1 MAKIPQLK
9 LNTGAEIPQL
19 GFGIWRN
26 RDKKELIDSINWA
39 VEAGFRHIDGAQAY
53 DNEEYLGEAVKNS
66 KLPRKDWFIT
76 TKIKT
81 ENMGMMMATPSFDES
96 LEKLGMDYVDLLLL
110 HFPVTEKRDPA
121 WRRLQLEIDSGRAKA
136 IGVSNY
142 TIKHLEEMKHYEI
155 QPAVNQVEMSVFLQ
169 QTELVEYCQAN
180 GIVVE
185 AYSPL
190 AEGYHFDNPTLKEIA
205 KKHGKSVP
213 QIMLRWIIDRGVVA
227 LTKSTHKDRIF
238 ENADIFD
245 FELDKDDMAKI
256 KKLDQN
262 FRTNWNPTNVP

>member
-1 MAKIPQLK
+1 MKIPNLK

-26 RDKKELIDSINWA
+26 KNRKELINSINWA
-39 VEAGFRHIDGAQAY
+39 AEAGFRHIDGAQAY
-53 DNEEYLGEAVKNS
+53 DNEEFLGEAVNKS
-66 KLPRKDWFIT
+66 KIPRKEWFIT
-76 TKIKT
+76 TKIMT
-81 ENMGMMMATPSFDES
+81 SNMGMVTTTPSFDES
-96 LEKLGMDYVDLLLL
+96 LEKLQMDYVDLLLL
-110 HFPVTEKRDPA
+110 HFPVTEKRDPS
-121 WRRLQLEIDSGRAKA
+121 WLRLEREIKEGRAKA

-142 TIKHLEEMKHYEI
+142 TVKHLKEMERFDI

-169 QTELVEYCQAN
+169 QPELVDYCKAN

-190 AEGYHFDNPTLKEIA
+190 AEGYHFDNPTLKELA
-205 KKHGKSVP
+205 KKYGKSVP
-213 QIMLRWIIDRGVVA
+213 QIMLRWGIDYGVVV
-227 LTKSTHKDRIF
+227 LTKSTHEKRIY

-245 FELDKDDMAKI
+245 FELSRQDMAKL
-256 KKLDQN
+256 KKLDRE